1 MIETRND
8 NFPSKVYFW
17 NTDTPYF
24 FMKRE
29 YFFSLQE
36 KILIET
42 YLEDCHCPP
51 YCMNEQCML
60 ATIFV
65 ELTGSHS
72 NKWRHFLFFYRKWKY
87 NVPWCIGALR
97 ASCERRQLS
106 IFCFCCPSS
115 FFFIA
120 TNASRYSHFSG
131 LCRLLFKC
139 SSFGVDC
146 KVRKSAVL
154 LLCSLSWVFHVGKMK
169 MALRSRAFLEACY
182 Y

>member
-17 NTDTPYF
+17 NTDIRYF

-29 YFFSLQE
+29 YFFSLKE

-42 YLEDCHCPP
+42 YLEDWSCPP
-51 YCMNEQCML
+51 YCMNSACWPQFL
-60 ATIFV
+60 LNSTALIATNDV
-65 ELTGSHS
+65 TS
-72 NKWRHFLFFYRKWKY
+72 
-87 NVPWCIGALR
+87 
-97 ASCERRQLS
+97 
-106 IFCFCCPSS
+106 SS
-115 FFFIA
+115 FTGNENIMPHDASSHYARVVNGASWAAFAFA
-120 TNASRYSHFSG
+120 VPPLLFLDTNASRYSHFSG

-154 LLCSLSWVFHVGKMK
+154 FLCSLTFTSFPWSMLLLKL
-169 MALRSRAFLEACY
+169 ALSQYARK
-182 Y
+182 

>member
-42 YLEDCHCPP
+42 YLEDCSCPP

-72 NKWRHFLFFYRKWKY
+72 NKWRHFLFFYRKSKY

-106 IFCFCCPSS
+106 SFCFCCPSS
-115 FFFIA
+115 FFFFLAQMHPAIPIFLVFA
-120 TNASRYSHFSG
+120 A
-131 LCRLLFKC
+131 CC
-139 SSFGVDC
+139 SNV
-146 KVRKSAVL
+146 VL
-154 LLCSLSWVFHVGKMK
+154 LELIV
-169 MALRSRAFLEACY
+169 R
-182 Y
+182 

>member
-17 NTDTPYF
+17 NTDIPYF

-42 YLEDCHCPP
+42 YLEDCSCPP

-65 ELTGSHS
+65 ELTGSHIL
-72 NKWRHFLFFYRKWKY
+72 RH
-87 NVPWCIGALR
+87 P
-97 ASCERRQLS
+97 
-106 IFCFCCPSS
+106 
-115 FFFIA
+115 
-120 TNASRYSHFSG
+120 
-131 LCRLLFKC
+131 
-139 SSFGVDC
+139 
-146 KVRKSAVL
+146 
-154 LLCSLSWVFHVGKMK
+154 
-169 MALRSRAFLEACY
+169 
-182 Y
+182 